1 MTSPTG
7 SFAKLVA
14 VLCLGLAS
22 LAANAL
28 ELRGFRGIAW
38 GDGADNLGPA
48 AVVDHAN
55 GDVVCYKRERENLL
69 FGDSPLHQVRY
80 CFHQDRL
87 FMVTLDSAV
96 GLEAMVA
103 ELQRTYGPPTARL
116 HNTASWGRASSSAR
130 AELVSL
136 PAGGPLSRLTL
147 YGQTNQ

>member
-22 LAANAL
+22 LAPNAL

-48 AVVDHAN
+48 AVDHAN

-69 FGDSPLHQVRY
+69 FGDGPLHQVRY

-116 HNTASWGRASSSAR
+116 HNIASWGSASSSAR